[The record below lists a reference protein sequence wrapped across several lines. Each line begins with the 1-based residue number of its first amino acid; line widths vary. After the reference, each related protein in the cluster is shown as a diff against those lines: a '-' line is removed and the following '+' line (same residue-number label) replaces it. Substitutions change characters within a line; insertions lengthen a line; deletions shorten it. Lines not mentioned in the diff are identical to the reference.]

1 MAIVTVA
8 CDKCFY
14 YFQFLLYMLI
24 AFLFVFK
31 SVFVLLTL
39 SIALYVYYQ
48 VSFGFFCFFSFQEMM
63 RFLLQRH
70 RLISFLLYTIGK
82 KRKHFVPPQ
91 RVSWILSQCLRGHQP
106 INTRKISKQP
116 QLGYSFKPDAA
127 TPSTSIQETFFSFL
141 NEQEHLACVAYT
153 RTPNFIG
160 IHMILD
166 MRTFKRTLIF
176 SLRFFKVFKIFVDR
190 IILYYLKTYCYI
202 IGL

>member
-1 MAIVTVA
+1 MAIVTVL

-82 KRKHFVPPQ
+82 KRKHFGKFLYHLNECLGFYLSVFEGTSPSTPEKL
-91 RVSWILSQCLRGHQP
+91 VSSHNLV
-106 INTRKISKQP
+106 
-116 QLGYSFKPDAA
+116 
-127 TPSTSIQETFFSFL
+127 TPSNLMPPLPPPLSKRRFL
-141 NEQEHLACVAYT
+141 V
-153 RTPNFIG
+153 
-160 IHMILD
+160 
-166 MRTFKRTLIF
+166 
-176 SLRFFKVFKIFVDR
+176 S
-190 IILYYLKTYCYI
+190 
-202 IGL
+202 